1 MTGWLR
7 SILGL
12 FSSFTTFTERAYTL
26 PKIKNSPNQFGRW
39 SPPPIWAAFSLLKKC
54 QNLFRQAR
62 RFLRIKIFLRPAVY
76 ATLILDPASLKG
88 VDWSTQCLGS
98 SMPLA
103 KDYLLQSNQ
112 IGAIVWCQSSNWI
125 NMNGIPAFCKWF
137 MNQVNTCFT
146 DVGWIIEYWQN
157 VIISYLGQSF
167 SSNWTPKKFDTES
180 CSASHCSNFRIGEVF
195 LDIIVFPGF

>member
-1 MTGWLR
+1 MIG
-7 SILGL
+7 LG
-12 FSSFTTFTERAYTL
+12 SD
-26 PKIKNSPNQFGRW
+26 KNSPNQFGRW

-62 RFLRIKIFLRPAVY
+62 WFLSIKIFLRPAVY
-76 ATLILDPASLKG
+76 GTLILDPASLKG

-180 CSASHCSNFRIGEVF
+180 CSASHCSNFRIVEVF
-195 LDIIVFPGF
+195 LDVIVFPGF